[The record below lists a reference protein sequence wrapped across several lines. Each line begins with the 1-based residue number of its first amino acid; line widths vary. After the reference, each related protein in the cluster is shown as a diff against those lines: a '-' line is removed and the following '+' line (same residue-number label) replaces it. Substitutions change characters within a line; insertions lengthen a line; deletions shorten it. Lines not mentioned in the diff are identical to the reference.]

1 MTFQVD
7 LAQAGDSIAVFGIVE
22 TGAMFPSLASR
33 LLSNVIDPAR
43 FETLHALH
51 MRTGIAYSTI
61 HQWSK
66 DKSQPRWEQVQ
77 RIAEVLGVDPFALL
91 DDPTARAT
99 TPLRQHPDWRSA
111 RARAES
117 RFPGKL
123 PASAYELAGDTAAR
137 TWPAHLDEVSVFD
150 LASFWYRNASDE
162 RLSSAETAV
171 VRAEM
176 GRDDK
181 H

>member
-7 LAQAGDSIAVFGIVE
+7 LAQTGDSITVFGIVE
-22 TGAMFPSLASR
+22 TGAMPPSLASR
-33 LLSNVIDPAR
+33 LLSNVIAPAR
-43 FETLHALH
+43 FETLQALH

-91 DDPTARAT
+91 DDPAT
-99 TPLRQHPDWRSA
+99 RGTMPLRHHPDWSSA
-111 RARAES
+111 RARAEA

-123 PASAYELAGDTAAR
+123 PPSAYELAGDTAAR

-162 RLSSAETAV
+162 RLSGAETAIA
-171 VRAEM
+171 RAEM
-176 GRDDK
+176 VDDER